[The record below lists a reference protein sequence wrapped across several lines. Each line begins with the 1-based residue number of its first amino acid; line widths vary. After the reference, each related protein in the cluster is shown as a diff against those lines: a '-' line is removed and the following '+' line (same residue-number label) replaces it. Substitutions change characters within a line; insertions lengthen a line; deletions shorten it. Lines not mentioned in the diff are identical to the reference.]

1 LSDPERGWVAVE
13 VAQELPRLALLEQ
26 TLPGGAGA
34 SSPAVRERLRELSS
48 RVRGASAVALR
59 RSPVPAAYRAFYR
72 QVGLDPDREPPPAEA
87 AVLER
92 LLAGGF
98 RSAGRIE
105 DARTI
110 AVVETSMPVWALDDG
125 LLDGPLGIR
134 AAAPGETLGRGARE
148 IPVPA
153 GRLVVADARRAI
165 SVLFEEP
172 AEHLLPGRRAERIR
186 AFTVLVAGVPD
197 IHAEEALW
205 TFAEAL
211 GA

>member
-1 LSDPERGWVAVE
+1 MSDPVRGWVAVE
-13 VAQELPRLALLEQ
+13 LAEEMPRLALLEQ
-26 TLPGGAGA
+26 TLPGRRGG
-34 SSPAVRERLRELSS
+34 SSQGVRERLHELSS
-48 RVRGASAVALR
+48 RVRGANAVALR
-59 RSPVPAAYRAFYR
+59 SSPVPAAYRAFYR

-87 AVLER
+87 AVLRR

-98 RSAGRIE
+98 PSAGTIE

-110 AVVETSMPVWALDDG
+110 AVVETSMPVWVLDDA

-134 AAAPGETLGRGARE
+134 PARPGETLGRGAHE

-153 GRLVVADARRAI
+153 GRLVVADAGRAVA
-165 SVLFEEP
+165 VLFAEP
-172 AEHLLPGRRAERIR
+172 AEHLRPGRRTERVR